1 MLPRYKAD
9 ADTGGIAVVNTGP
22 GSVNVAP
29 VVTAAAISSLLN
41 PLLLKIVEGHTPY
54 GGMSEIE
61 IEYPEVDEK
70 LEYNNV
76 SIFSEDIIENA
87 GYMEL
92 IESLISAIDDEEPG
106 AQRSFLF
113 AINQKYKV
121 AKKELFLSL
130 PAKPA
135 NPEQKLQAIRMG
147 SDQIILA
154 VSDLI
159 VDVKA
164 GFQDFPVELVEWARQ
179 LIVCYGFINCKI
191 LEPPKK

>member
-1 MLPRYKAD
+1 MLPRHKAD

-22 GSVNVAP
+22 GNVTVSP
-29 VVTAAAISSLLN
+29 KVTAAAVTSLLN
-41 PLLLKIVEGHTPY
+41 PLLLRIVEGHTPY
-54 GGMSEIE
+54 GDMADVE

-70 LEYNNV
+70 IEYNNV
-76 SIFSEDIIENA
+76 SIYSEDIIENA

-106 AQRSFLF
+106 AQRSFLY
-113 AINQKYKV
+113 AISQKYKV
-121 AKKELFLSL
+121 ARRDLFLSL
-130 PAKPA
+130 PQKPVT
-135 NPEQKLQAIRMG
+135 PEQKLQAIRFA
-147 SDQIILA
+147 SDELISA

-159 VDVKA
+159 VDVKT

>member
-22 GSVNVAP
+22 GSVTVAP
-29 VVTAAAISSLLN
+29 AVTAAAVSSLLN

-130 PAKPA
+130 PEKPA
-135 NPEQKLQAIRMG
+135 NSEQKLQAIRMG

>member
-22 GSVNVAP
+22 GSVTVAP
-29 VVTAAAISSLLN
+29 AVTAAAVSSLLN

-54 GGMSEIE
+54 GGISEIE

-130 PAKPA
+130 PEKPA